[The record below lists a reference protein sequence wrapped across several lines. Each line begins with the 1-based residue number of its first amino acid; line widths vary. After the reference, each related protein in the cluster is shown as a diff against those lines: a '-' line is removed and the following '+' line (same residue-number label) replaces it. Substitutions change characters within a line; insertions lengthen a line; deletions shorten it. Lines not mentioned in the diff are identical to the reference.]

1 MLPVLF
7 GISLVVFFLI
17 HAIPG
22 NPADILLGEKG
33 TEPRIKVLEHKL
45 GLDRSLPIQYLYFLK
60 NIFSGTLGTSFVDH
74 LPVRDLILGRLPITG
89 MLLAGAILF
98 SLIISV
104 PLAILAASREGGL
117 RDQVVRVIPIIG
129 LGMPQVWVGI
139 MLLLFFGLK
148 FPLFPVSGFGNTVP
162 EHIRSMVLPSLTI
175 AISLSPILIRSLRAS
190 MLELLESDFVL
201 LARSKGLRS
210 SRINIAH
217 LLRNAMIASI
227 TVLGINVA
235 YIVGSAVVVERVFAI
250 PGTGTL
256 LIDAIGRRDYPVVQ
270 GTTLYI
276 AVAVVLTNLITDL
289 LHAAL
294 DPRVAIK

>member
-45 GLDRSLPIQYLYFLK
+45 GLDRSLPIQYLYFVK

-98 SLIISV
+98 SLLISV

-117 RDQVVRVIPIIG
+117 RDQVIRVIPIIG
-129 LGMPQVWVGI
+129 LGMPQVWVAI

-148 FPLFPVSGFGNTVP
+148 FPLFPVSGFGNTFP